1 MRLHHDRA
9 AGSLHQSVRR
19 GGDVM
24 NVTKDKH
31 GRAFMIGDILKVFH
45 FTGARKKQYFMYKQ
59 IVGFRKLGGS
69 PKVDYFDVSH
79 LDLSNSENYY
89 IGKYE
94 GILREYEIIQGLDD
108 MEDRPKW
115 AD

>member
-1 MRLHHDRA
+1 
-9 AGSLHQSVRR
+9 
-19 GGDVM
+19 M

-45 FTGARKKQYFMYKQ
+45 FTGARRKQYFMYKQ

-89 IGKYE
+89 IGKHE

-108 MEDRPKW
+108 IEDRPKW
-115 AD
+115 VD